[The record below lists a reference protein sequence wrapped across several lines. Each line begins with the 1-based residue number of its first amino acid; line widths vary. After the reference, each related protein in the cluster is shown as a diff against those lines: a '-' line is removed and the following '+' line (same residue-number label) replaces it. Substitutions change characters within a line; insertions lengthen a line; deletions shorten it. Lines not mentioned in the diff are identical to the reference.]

1 MHDLTH
7 RLIAPCV
14 ALLAACALVLAQDRG
29 PESSSAA
36 PGIRVLSANVRY
48 GSARDGD
55 HAWEKRAEF
64 MVATIRDARPD
75 ILGLQEALEFQVD
88 AVRAVFPHHVVIGEG
103 RDGGDKGEW
112 TALLVDAR
120 RFTVRA
126 TGTFRLAP
134 VDRLGEVGWDAAL
147 TRIATWVEIADREN
161 GGRALRVVNA
171 HFDHRGKQARLESA
185 RLIAGWVAAR
195 PSMPTVVMGDLNAG
209 EESAPLDALR
219 GAGYRDA
226 FRVVH
231 PDAAEVGTFHGFK
244 GVRTGRKIDHVLVD
258 GGIEVID
265 AWIDWTEDGE
275 RYPSDHRFVGAT
287 LRPR

>member
-1 MHDLTH
+1 MYDLRS
-7 RLIAPCV
+7 RLIVPCV
-14 ALLAACALVLAQDRG
+14 ALLAACALGLAQDPE
-29 PESSSAA
+29 PESPRTDA
-36 PGIRVLSANVRY
+36 GIRVLSANVRY
-48 GSARDGD
+48 GSAKDGD
-55 HAWEKRAEF
+55 HAWKKRADF
-64 MVATIRDARPD
+64 MLASIRDAHPD

-88 AVRAVFPHHVVIGEG
+88 AVRAEFPHHVVLGEG

-147 TRIATWVEIADREN
+147 TRIATWAELADRED
-161 GGRALRVVNA
+161 GGRTLRVVNA

-185 RLIAGWVAAR
+185 RLIARWAAAR

-209 EESAPLDALR
+209 EESPPLDALR
-219 GAGYRDA
+219 SGGYRDA
-226 FRVVH
+226 FRVAH
-231 PDAAEVGTFHGFK
+231 PDATEVGTFHGFK
-244 GVRTGRKIDHVLVD
+244 GGRAGRKIDHVLVND
-258 GGIEVID
+258 GVEVID
-265 AWIDWTEDGE
+265 AWIDWTEDGD

-287 LRPR
+287 LRPH